1 MNEFYTKFSPFHQK
15 FITKICALNLRLN
28 NLRQIVGIFF
38 QKIFKR
44 PADGICEVNLKAVR
58 EIVQVVGHQVSEK
71 ILDVQ
76 VNCVGGALLYELE
89 WNFWDLEFDDMDEV
103 FEKLFVVLDRFLG
116 VAQQRQ
122 DVPPVRE

>member
-1 MNEFYTKFSPFHQK
+1 MNFLQKFLLFIEK
-15 FITKICALNLRLN
+15 FITKVCALNLSLN

-44 PADGICEVNLKAVR
+44 PADGICEVSLKAVR

-71 ILDVQ
+71 IFDVQ
-76 VNCVGGALLYELE
+76 VNCVGGALFYELE
-89 WNFWDLEFDDMDEV
+89 WNFWDLEFDDMDKV
-103 FEKLFVVLDRFLG
+103 FEELFVLLDRFLG

-122 DVPPVRE
+122 DTPPVRE